1 MVYMAQERS
10 SKAVPWFWII
20 AGLLIVVAAG
30 GFALKAVEGSFQYY
44 LTTDEYV
51 KKRESYEDRYV
62 KIAGI
67 VSADSL
73 RTENQSYEFEIEF
86 GGESLPVIYRGLPPD
101 TFKEGVEVVVE
112 GRGSLNEAFE
122 AQKLMAKCASKYEVG
137 QMPNLENQKQGY

>member
-1 MVYMAQERS
+1 MV
-10 SKAVPWFWII
+10 
-20 AGLLIVVAAG
+20 LTVAA

-51 KKRESYEDRYV
+51 KKRERFENRYV

-67 VSADSL
+67 VRAGSL
-73 RTENQSYEFEIEF
+73 ELENRMHRFEIEF
-86 GGESLPVIYRGLPPD
+86 GGEQLPVIYEGLPPD

-112 GRGSLNEAFE
+112 GRGSLEGAFV

-137 QMPNLENQKQGY
+137 QMPDLQKQQSSY